1 MKVFGSLDHETLNIG
16 MDALERLHNQGRK
29 VGVISHVMEMT
40 ECISVQI
47 KVSKQQ
53 SGKNVVGK
61 NEYPEKMDNTIAYV
75 IGK

>member
-16 MDALERLHNQGRK
+16 MDTLERLHNQGRK